1 MAPAYPP
8 ADDLPRPRSTLLP
21 ATFSPDLHT
30 GMTGRT
36 YSAFVLNSTTVNG
49 IPALWTEGPPPYTA
63 ALVVRAGAQDET
75 VRTSGVG
82 HLVEHLVMTGQ
93 PRTTLDVNAS
103 VDDVVTVYHATG
115 ARDEVTE
122 WLARVCDAVQD
133 LPLDR
138 ISLEAKVLDAED
150 GDSVDPAVAWSAAA
164 RFAVGGAGM
173 LGRQGAPHRALER
186 DHVVDFTRRH
196 YTATNAVIVATGEP
210 PQHPR
215 IRLPEGPRPEPVPTE
230 ESHLELPAYLT
241 GPPIPIVS
249 WRVRRAAA
257 APVLA
262 GLVSDLLIEALRHG
276 EGILYDVG
284 IGSTPL
290 SAEEGLAVL
299 WADGSEED
307 QPRILAE
314 AVEVLRTLARDGPRD
329 ADLAHQKALA
339 RAQMS
344 DPRGAVDHLLHC
356 AFRLLQGRPVL
367 TTEEEITEVEA
378 VTAHDVRQAAQRAL
392 ETLLLA
398 GSEPAPAGIGG
409 IPDRSDDDDPE
420 CPAFE
425 GRTWKRKL
433 LSTAPRDLR
442 VVVGDDGLSQTVF
455 GQRHGGRWA
464 DLVGVAKG
472 PDFRAVIF
480 RDGGQ
485 LMVWPKSIGDGDGLA
500 ADIDRRAGDLLF
512 EVDEDWA

>member
-1 MAPAYPP
+1 MAGSAYSSLVPT
-8 ADDLPRPRSTLLP
+8 ST
-21 ATFSPDLHT
+21 S
-30 GMTGRT
+30 
-36 YSAFVLNSTTVNG
+36 VNG
-49 IPALWTEGPPPYTA
+49 IPALWTDGPPPYTA

-75 VRTSGVG
+75 VRTSGVA

-103 VDDVVTVYHATG
+103 VDDVVTVFHATG
-115 ARDEVTE
+115 GRHEVTE
-122 WLARVCDAVQD
+122 WLARVCDAVHD

-138 ISLEAKVLDAED
+138 IAVEAKVLDAED

-164 RFAVGGAGM
+164 RFGAGGAGM
-173 LGRQGAPHRALER
+173 LGRHGAPHRTLGP

-196 YTATNAVIVATGEP
+196 FVASNAVIVATGEP

-215 IRLPEGPRPEPVPTE
+215 IRLPEGPPPVPVPTQAA
-230 ESHLELPAYLT
+230 HLELPAYLT

-249 WRVRRAAA
+249 WLARRGAA
-257 APVLA
+257 APVLS
-262 GLVSDLLIEALRHG
+262 GLVSDLLLEALRHG
-276 EGILYDVG
+276 EGILYEVA
-284 IGSTPL
+284 IGSTPV
-290 SAEEGLAVL
+290 SADEGLAVL

-314 AVEVLRTLARDGPRD
+314 AVEILRTLARDGPRP

-344 DPRGAVDHLLHC
+344 DPRGCVEHLLHC
-356 AFRLLQGRPVL
+356 AFTLLQGRPVL

-378 VTAHDVRQAAQRAL
+378 VTTDEVRQAAQRAL
-392 ETLLLA
+392 ETLLL
-398 GSEPAPAGIGG
+398 GGGRPAPAGIGG
-409 IPDRSDDDDPE
+409 IPDRSDDDVPH

-442 VVVGDDGLSQTVF
+442 VVIADDGLSQTVF
-455 GQRHGGRWA
+455 GERHGGLWA
-464 DLVGVAKG
+464 DLCGVAKG

-480 RDGGQ
+480 RDGQQ
-485 LMVWPKSIGDGDGLA
+485 LMVWPTSIGDGDSLA
-500 ADIDRRAGDLLF
+500 AEIDRRAGDLLF

>member
-1 MAPAYPP
+1 M
-8 ADDLPRPRSTLLP
+8 
-21 ATFSPDLHT
+21 
-30 GMTGRT
+30 
-36 YSAFVLNSTTVNG
+36 LNSSTVNG
-49 IPALWTEGPPPYTA
+49 IPALWVAGPPPYTA

-75 VRTSGVG
+75 VRTMGVG
-82 HLVEHLVMTGQ
+82 HLVEHLVMSGQ

-103 VDDVVTVYHATG
+103 VDDVVTVFHATG

-122 WLARVCDAVQD
+122 WLARVCDAVHD

-138 ISLEAKVLDAED
+138 IALEAKVLDAED
-150 GDSVDPAVAWSAAA
+150 GDAVEPAVAWAAGA
-164 RFAVGGAGM
+164 RFGVRGAGL
-173 LGRQGAPHRALER
+173 LGRQGAPHRALGPE
-186 DHVVDFTRRH
+186 HVVDFVRRH
-196 YTATNAVIVATGEP
+196 YTAANAVVVATGEP

-215 IRLPEGPRPEPVPTE
+215 IRLPEGPRPEPVPSE
-230 ESHLELPAYLT
+230 ETGLRLPAYLS

-249 WRVRRAAA
+249 WLVRRAAA
-257 APVLA
+257 SPVLA
-262 GLVSDLLIEALRHG
+262 GLVSDLLVDALRHG
-276 EGILYDVG
+276 EGILYDVA

-290 SAEEGLAVL
+290 STEEGLAVL

-367 TTEEEITEVEA
+367 TVEEEFAEVEA
-378 VTAHDVRQAAQRAL
+378 VTADEVRQAAARAL

-398 GSEPAPAGIGG
+398 GAEPAPAGIAG

-442 VVVGDDGLSQTVF
+442 VVVGDDGLAQTVF
-455 GQRHGGRWA
+455 GQRHGGRWT
-464 DLVGVAKG
+464 DLEGVARG

-485 LMVWPKSIGDGDGLA
+485 LMVSPKSIGDGDSLA
-500 ADIDRRAGDLLF
+500 AEIDRRAGDLVF

>member
-1 MAPAYPP
+1 M
-8 ADDLPRPRSTLLP
+8 
-21 ATFSPDLHT
+21 
-30 GMTGRT
+30 
-36 YSAFVLNSTTVNG
+36 LNSTTVNG
-49 IPALWTEGPPPYTA
+49 IPALWTDGPAPYTA

-75 VRTSGVG
+75 LRTTGVG

-103 VDDVVTVYHATG
+103 VDDVVTVFHATG
-115 ARDEVTE
+115 DRDEVTE
-122 WLARVCDAVQD
+122 WLALVCDAVHD

-138 ISLEAKVLDAED
+138 IALETKVLEAED
-150 GDSVDPAVAWSAAA
+150 GDSVEPAVAWSAAA
-164 RFAVGGAGM
+164 RFGVGGAGM
-173 LGRQGAPHRALER
+173 LGRQGAPHRALGR
-186 DHVVDFTRRH
+186 DHVVDFVGRL
-196 YTATNAVIVATGEP
+196 YTAENAVIVATGEP

-215 IRLPEGPRPEPVPTE
+215 IRLPEGPRPEPVQTH
-230 ESHLELPAYLT
+230 ESHLELPAYLA
-241 GPPIPIVS
+241 GPPVPIVS
-249 WRVRRAAA
+249 WLVRRAPA

-290 SAEEGLAVL
+290 SVEKGLAVL

-329 ADLAHQKALA
+329 TDLAHQKALA

-344 DPRGAVDHLLHC
+344 DPRGVVDHLLHC
-356 AFRLLQGRPVL
+356 AFRLLEGRPVL
-367 TTEEEITEVEA
+367 TTEESIAEVEA
-378 VTAHDVRQAAQRAL
+378 VSADEVRQAAQRAL
-392 ETLLLA
+392 ETLLL
-398 GSEPAPAGIGG
+398 GGGDPAPEGVAG
-409 IPDRSDDDDPE
+409 IPDRTDDEDPE

-425 GRTWKRKL
+425 GRTWKRRL

-442 VVVGDDGLSQTVF
+442 VVVGDHGLSQTVH
-455 GQRHGGRWA
+455 GQRHGGHWT

-472 PDFRAVIF
+472 PDFRAVVF
-480 RDGGQ
+480 RDGSQ
-485 LMVWPKSIGDGDGLA
+485 LMLWPTSIGGGEALA
-500 ADIDRRAGDLLF
+500 AEIDRRAADLLF